1 MTLVRW
7 QPLRKRHSV
16 SPAHYFNRNMHNLF
30 NDFFNSDEEFESS
43 WSPRVDVVELE
54 DKFEFSAELPGIS
67 KDNVKLELNENIL
80 TISGEKSQDNEGSD
94 RNIHFTERFFG
105 SFHRSF
111 RIPAPVDSG
120 KIEAAFENGIL
131 RITLPKSEE
140 SKPKLIDIKMH

>member
-7 QPLRKRHSV
+7 QPLSRRPLTN
-16 SPAHYFNRNMHNLF
+16 PAHYFHRNMGNLF
-30 NDFFNSDEEFESS
+30 NDFFNSDEEYEQK

-54 DKFEFSAELPGIS
+54 DKFEFSAELPGMT

-80 TISGEKSQDNEGSD
+80 TISGEKSQENESSD
-94 RNIHFTERFFG
+94 RNIHFTERFYG

-120 KIEAAFENGIL
+120 KIEAVFENGL
-131 RITLPKSEE
+131 LKITLPKSEE
-140 SKPKLIDIKMH
+140 SKPKMIDIKMH